1 MEQGDSRTLVTKQ
14 WNHVSG
20 NIGKVALGKTVD
32 SILVDYD
39 NDKNDQ
45 FPEEKDRAF
54 RSYIDDIRIYQAT
67 DPVYEHLADY
77 VNILRGT
84 NDSPAFSRGL
94 NVRQLQCLMDLI
106 FGYHQIL
113 Q

>member
-1 MEQGDSRTLVTKQ
+1 MAVDIKFTDGTYLSDLKALDDHGNIIAAMEQGDSRTLVTKQ

-77 VNILRGT
+77 VK
-84 NDSPAFSRGL
+84 
-94 NVRQLQCLMDLI
+94 
-106 FGYHQIL
+106 
-113 Q
+113 